1 MTAKI
6 KAVVDTNIF
15 VSGLISPK
23 GSPRKIIVAAKDRKF
38 DLITSA
44 SINEE
49 VLEVLHRNHIYE
61 KYHLTEQIIDDICAL
76 LYEGSLIVEGL
87 YSIKYGS
94 LDPKDD
100 KFLATALEGKA
111 DYVVSGDPHLLNLG
125 CYHKIEIIT
134 ARRFLEILKIN
145 PN

>member
-15 VSGLISPK
+15 VSGIISPK
-23 GSPRKIIVAAKDRKF
+23 GPPRKIIVVAKDRKF

-44 SINEE
+44 QINEE
-49 VLEVLHRNHIYE
+49 ILEVLHRNHIYE
-61 KYHLTEQIIDDICAL
+61 KYHLTEQVIDDICAL
-76 LYEGSLIVEGL
+76 LYEGSLIIEGL
-87 YSIKYGS
+87 YSIKFGAPD
-94 LDPKDD
+94 LKDD
-100 KFLATALEGKA
+100 KFLATALEGNA

-134 ARRFLEILKIN
+134 A
-145 PN
+145 